1 MNIAF
6 TWSSLLLERLLVH
19 QVLYEAGS
27 SVESLLCGEFLNP
40 KWQQD

>member
-1 MNIAF
+1 MNIPF

-27 SVESLLCGEFLNP
+27 SVESLFFFLHLFLLVGG
-40 KWQQD
+40 